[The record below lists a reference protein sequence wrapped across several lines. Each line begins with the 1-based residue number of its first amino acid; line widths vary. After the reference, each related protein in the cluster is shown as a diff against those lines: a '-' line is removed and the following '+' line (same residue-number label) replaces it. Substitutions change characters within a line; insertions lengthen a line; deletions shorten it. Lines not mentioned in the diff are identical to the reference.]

1 MSVQPLSTTPNQS
14 GNIIAVTAFI
24 LWGLFPLYF
33 KELIAYDS
41 AEIIVHRFF
50 WTGIL
55 AFTILLFSRFVRG
68 TNWDWLTIIKREP
81 KWLFW
86 LLATAC
92 LMFINTFTYVWA
104 VNHDKVLE
112 ASFGYF
118 ICPLVAIVL
127 AMVFLGERL
136 NRWQAVAVVFAVFG
150 VLLQLVLLGFLPTV
164 ALVVSFSFAF
174 YGLLHKQMP
183 ILAIPA
189 LFLETLMVSPFLLLW
204 LFNQDHASSQVA
216 FWTASN
222 PQLWLLALAGPVTL
236 IPLTLYNIAIKRTT
250 MTAVSFL
257 GYITPSMVFVLAVF
271 LYKEELQMTKLWSF
285 VLIWLGLLVFS
296 LDLFKRAKSP
306 AV

>member
-1 MSVQPLSTTPNQS
+1 MNPEPTSKS
-14 GNIIAVTAFI
+14 GNIIAITAFI

-33 KELIAYDS
+33 KALNAYDS
-41 AEIIVHRFF
+41 AEIIVHRFL
-50 WTGIL
+50 WTGVL
-55 AFTILLFSRFVRG
+55 AFALLMFSRFVRG
-68 TNWDWLTIIKREP
+68 QDWTWIDIIKREP
-81 KWLFW
+81 KWLLW

-127 AMVFLGERL
+127 AMIFLGERL
-136 NRWQAVAVVFAVFG
+136 NRWQTVAVVLAILG
-150 VLLQLVLLGFLPTV
+150 VLLQLVLLGFIPTI
-164 ALVVSFSFAF
+164 ALVVSFSFAL

-183 ILAIPA
+183 VVAVPA
-189 LFLETLMVSPFLLLW
+189 LFLETLIVTPFLMVW
-204 LFNQDHASSQVA
+204 LFSQSHASSVA
-216 FWTASN
+216 TFWQPMNS
-222 PQLWLLALAGPVTL
+222 QLWLLMLAGPVTL

-257 GYITPSMVFVLAVF
+257 GYITPSMVFILAVF
-271 LYKEELQMTKLWSF
+271 LYLEELQTTKVASF

-296 LDLFKRAKSP
+296 LDILRQTQKARAVK
-306 AV
+306 A